1 MEKIKQY
8 WKQISVAIVFIALL
22 TVSTCSH
29 NAQMKAEGEKI
40 QLKKELKEI
49 KTQIAE
55 SEKATKVLFDS
66 LSAEDAK
73 KDKRIEELAKSN
85 KRLLDNQIAR
95 EKELRKEK
103 EKVAKYTYAQS
114 AQVLNERYKTDAV
127 KATDTSVNL
136 SKDIPNKVITELV
149 EKDACEKDSADKDAT
164 IINKDEQIKLEQEKT
179 LSANLKTASVQVE
192 KGLLKD
198 GLQTAEEI
206 NKKSEKQIKSLKTK
220 NFVNKILVVGGII
233 GGFIGGVLIAK

>member
-8 WKQISVAIVFIALL
+8 WKELVITLSLIALL

-29 NAQMKAEGEKI
+29 NSQMKVEGEKI

-49 KTQIAE
+49 KTKIVEA
-55 SEKATKVLFDS
+55 EKASKILFDS
-66 LSAEDAK
+66 LSAEDNK
-73 KDKRIEELAKSN
+73 KDARIAELTKNNNQLVA
-85 KRLLDNQIAR
+85 NQISR
-95 EKELRKEK
+95 EKELKKEK

-127 KATDTSVNL
+127 KATATSVNL
-136 SKDIPNKVITELV
+136 EKDIPNKVIAELV
-149 EKDACEKDSADKDAT
+149 EKDACEENSADKDKT
-164 IINKDEQIKLEQEKT
+164 IENKDEQIKLEKEKT
-179 LSANLKTASVQVE
+179 LSANLKTASAQVE
-192 KGLLKD
+192 KELLKD

-220 NFVNKILVVGGII
+220 NFISKVLVVAA
-233 GGFIGGVLIAK
+233 FIGGIFIAK

>member
-8 WKQISVAIVFIALL
+8 WKELVIALSLIALL

-29 NAQMKAEGEKI
+29 NSQMKAEGEKI

-49 KTQIAE
+49 KVKIAE
-55 SEKATKVLFDS
+55 AEKTTKVLFDS

-73 KDKRIEELAKSN
+73 KDKRIADLNKSN
-85 KRLLDNQIAR
+85 KQLSDNQIAR
-95 EKELRKEK
+95 EKELKKEK
-103 EKVAKYTYAQS
+103 EKISNYSYTQS

-127 KATDTSVNL
+127 KATATSVNL
-136 SKDIPNKVITELV
+136 EKDIPNKVIAELV
-149 EKDACEKDSADKDAT
+149 EKDVCEENSADKDTT
-164 IINKDEQIKLEQEKT
+164 IKNKDGQIKLEQEKT
-179 LSANLKTASVQVE
+179 LSANIKTASVQVE
-192 KGLLKD
+192 KELLKD

-220 NFVNKILVVGGII
+220 NFISKVLVVAA
-233 GGFIGGVLIAK
+233 FIGGIFIAK